1 MVFANLVGIPFQ
13 ISLEFVSVYSIER
26 LLKLP
31 DTDPSAMQHISLVAG
46 EIIKLYSVQT
56 AHWLRVRKYR
66 RILWVCCN
74 DFTRD
79 AVVVF
84 ATNSVS
90 LWWSVLKVDNSY
102 ASEE

>member
-13 ISLEFVSVYSIER
+13 ISLEFVSVYSIES
-26 LLKLP
+26 LLKLR
-31 DTDPSAMQHISLVAG
+31 DTDPSAIQHISFVAG
-46 EIIKLYSVQT
+46 EMIKLYSVLT
-56 AHWLRVRKYR
+56 AHWLPARKYR
-66 RILWVCCN
+66 CNLWVCCN

-90 LWWSVLKVDNSY
+90 LC
-102 ASEE
+102 